1 MSLPNQLTVLRFVLA
16 FVLFGLLMG
25 TDVAAGPE
33 WWPAVASAGLFMF
46 AVFTDFLDGY
56 LARKWEQVSVFGRIA
71 DPVADKVIVSG
82 SLIFLVSSSWAT
94 HYLPVWVV
102 VVILAREYLV
112 TGLRGFIESR
122 GVAFGASWDGKL
134 KMISQCCLVP
144 ALFLTRG
151 VDLAWGGEPA
161 WLQGTLTVLA
171 HLFVWLTLALS
182 VLSAVRYVQAATRLL
197 RPAPG
202 DSPTA

>member
-16 FVLFGLLMG
+16 FVLFGLLMA
-25 TDVAAGPE
+25 TDVGAGPE
-33 WWPAVASAGLFMF
+33 WWPAVTSAALFMF

-82 SLIFLVSSSWAT
+82 TLIFLVSSSWAT

-102 VVILAREYLV
+102 VVVLAREYLV

-151 VDLAWGGEPA
+151 VDLAWGAEPA
-161 WLQGTLTVLA
+161 WLHGTLTVLA
-171 HLFVWLTLALS
+171 HTFVWLTLGLS
-182 VLSAVRYVQAATRLL
+182 VVSAVRYVQAATRLL
-197 RPAPG
+197 RPSAG
-202 DSPTA
+202 DSPAA